1 MSTVN
6 AGEQLQSLFTYLG
19 EIELMRLETESQLEG
34 IIEEKEKTLRQI
46 LHLRTVLVKQQTEKT
61 ENDNADQNMGTVGR
75 SGVRGDGPEAEPDVA
90 PPA

>member
-1 MSTVN
+1 
-6 AGEQLQSLFTYLG
+6 
-19 EIELMRLETESQLEG
+19 
-34 IIEEKEKTLRQI
+34 LRQI